1 MSTAE
6 ERRRRLGSATVD
18 AARRSAH
25 DAPTPGRA
33 LRDAL
38 ATLLCGRGRLITP
51 PTDTDRTTPR
61 DAA

>member
-6 ERRRRLGSATVD
+6 ERRRRLGPAAVD
-18 AARRSAH
+18 AARRSAR

-38 ATLLCGRGRLITP
+38 ATLLTGRGRLITP
-51 PTDTDRTTPR
+51 PTDADATPR